1 MNGKP
6 CASPGIATCWEAIDW
21 QKALA
26 YVKKLQVRIVKA
38 QKRRPLQQG
47 KIAAMAADTFVLC
60 QSLGSEASDK

>member
-1 MNGKP
+1 MNGKL
-6 CASPGIATCWEAIDW
+6 CASPGIATCWEEIDW
-21 QKALA
+21 QKARA

-47 KIAAMAADTFVLC
+47 KIAAMAADAFVLC

>member
-38 QKRRPLQQG
+38 QKEGHYSKVKSLQW
-47 KIAAMAADTFVLC
+47 L
-60 QSLGSEASDK
+60 